1 MSLTEQQFVEYVW
14 RNPINAELSSRLC
27 SLNIPEGI
35 LTAGC
40 LVQTVWN
47 LKSGY
52 DPQHGIK
59 DYDIFYFD
67 DADLSWDAE
76 DAVIRRVQQAV
87 ADLPAKVEVKNQA
100 RVHLW
105 YKEKFGSECPALKK
119 AEDGI
124 DRYLTLCTRVGI
136 RLRDNSLY
144 APDGLE
150 DIWNGILRLNPI
162 NPQHKLYLIK
172 CMEYLHRWPWLTI
185 VDEKT
190 EDSPNFAVEDA
201 EWKKRNSQGLRRE
214 LMDRADDDHLGD
226 ER

>member
-1 MSLTEQQFVEYVW
+1 MSLTEQQFFESVR
-14 RNPINAELSSRLC
+14 RNPINGEVLSRLRP
-27 SLNIPEGI
+27 LQIPQGI

-52 DPQHGIK
+52 DPQYGIK
-59 DYDIFYFD
+59 DYDVFYFD
-67 DADLSWDAE
+67 DSDLSWDAE

-105 YKEKFGSECPALKK
+105 YREKFEAEYPALKK

-136 RLRDNSLY
+136 RLSDYSLY

-150 DIWNGILRLNPI
+150 DMWNGILRLNPL
-162 NPQHKLYLIK
+162 NPQRKLYQIK
-172 CMEYLHRWPWLTI
+172 CMEYLKRWPWLTI
-185 VDEKT
+185 IDGQT
-190 EDSPNFAVEDA
+190 EDCNA
-201 EWKKRNSQGLRRE
+201 L
-214 LMDRADDDHLGD
+214 
-226 ER
+226 

>member
-1 MSLTEQQFVEYVW
+1 MSLTEQQFFEFVR
-14 RNPINAELSSRLC
+14 RNPVNAELLSRLRA
-27 SLNIPEGI
+27 LQIPQGI

-47 LKSGY
+47 LKSGH

-67 DADLSWDAE
+67 DSDLSWEAE

-87 ADLPAKVEVKNQA
+87 ADLSAKVEIKNQA

-105 YKEKFGSECPALKK
+105 YKDKFGAEYPALQK

-136 RLRDNSLY
+136 RLCDSSLY
-144 APDGLE
+144 APDGL
-150 DIWNGILRLNPI
+150 DDMWNGILRLNPL
-162 NPQHKLYLIK
+162 NPQLELYLVK
-172 CMEYLHRWPWLTI
+172 CTEYLQRWSWLTI
-185 VDEKT
+185 VDGGET
-190 EDSPNFAVEDA
+190 V
-201 EWKKRNSQGLRRE
+201 R
-214 LMDRADDDHLGD
+214 HL
-226 ER
+226 